1 VDGETETR
9 CTASSVRYVGVVV
22 CTRGV
27 VDERGVCRARGCFCF
42 AGATVCPTV
51 LAAARAGAL
60 CWDVP
65 EARSACVAAASRAGE
80 SRSAYTAAPATAK
93 SAAAKAA
100 PPVAQRSLGRH
111 DRAGGCGTAARDG
124 CAKPSAVAQ

>member
-9 CTASSVRYVGVVV
+9 CTASSVRYVGVLV

-27 VDERGVCRARGCFCF
+27 VDERRVCRARVCFCL
-42 AGATVCPTV
+42 AGATV

-60 CWDVP
+60 CWDAP
-65 EARSACVAAASRAGE
+65 EARSACGAAASRAGE

-93 SAAAKAA
+93 SVAAKAA